1 MDFDK
6 YCETGLR
13 GRLRGALS
21 EETIFS
27 FYQVINNCGIHEIY
41 FVLFV
46 SRQF

>member
-27 FYQVINNCGIHEIY
+27 FYKVINCGIHDFFNII
-41 FVLFV
+41 
-46 SRQF
+46 RI